1 MTKQSTIINRQSSIK
16 KVLIVDDS
24 HTTREYLK
32 YIINKDKN
40 LKVVDMAADGEEAVR
55 IVSMR
60 PPDVVVM
67 DVHMPKMDGY
77 KATEKIMH
85 SNPVPIVIVS
95 ANLDV
100 ENAKK
105 TFRAMEAG
113 AVAVLEKLKGPGHPD
128 SERQTAKLVKIL
140 KSMSEVKVVK
150 RFAQS
155 KAKLG
160 APGSAAELPAKART
174 RYLPAR
180 KEIIAIGSSTG
191 GPIVIQSILSNLRE
205 GFPVPILIV
214 QHIAAN
220 FLEGMA
226 GWLDRET
233 PLAIKIPEHGEF
245 VKGEQIYFAPDGH
258 HMGMTDR
265 GEIVLSPGSPENGVR
280 PSVSHLFRSVA
291 KTYGSRAVGV
301 LLTGMG
307 KDGAPELKLMKA
319 KGAVTI
325 AQDEESS
332 IVYGMPGEAVK
343 LGATDYV
350 LPPAEIAA
358 LLNSLVGQ
366 RRCQKIK

>member
-1 MTKQSTIINRQSSIK
+1 MLKKYIPEQSTIVHRQSSIK

-32 YIINKDKN
+32 HIINKDKN
-40 LKVVDMAADGEEAVR
+40 LRVVDMAADGEEAVK

-67 DVHMPKMDGY
+67 DVYMLKMDGY

-95 ANLDV
+95 ANLNVEDV
-100 ENAKK
+100 KK

-113 AVAVLEKLKGPGHPD
+113 AVAVLEKPKGPGHPD
-128 SERQTAKLVKIL
+128 SERQAAKLVNTV
-140 KSMSEVKVVK
+140 KSMSEVMVVK
-150 RFAQS
+150 RI
-155 KAKLG
+155 AKYQ
-160 APGSAAELPAKART
+160 APGSAAEPPAKARP
-174 RYLPAR
+174 RHLPAR
-180 KEIIAIGSSTG
+180 TEIIAIGSSTG
-191 GPIVIQSILSNLRE
+191 GPPVIQSILSNLRE

-233 PLAIKIPEHGEF
+233 PLAIKIPENGEF
-245 VKGEQIYFAPDGH
+245 VKGEQVYFAPDGY
-258 HMGMTDR
+258 HMGITDK
-265 GEIVLSPGSPENGVR
+265 GEIVLSIGSPENSVR
-280 PSVSHLFRSVA
+280 PAISYLFRSVA
-291 KTYGSRAVGV
+291 NAYGSRAVGV

-307 KDGAPELKLMKA
+307 KDGAPELKLMKE

-325 AQDEESS
+325 AQDKESA
-332 IVYGMPGEAVK
+332 VVNGMPGEAVK
-343 LGATDYV
+343 LGAVDYV
-350 LPPAEIAA
+350 LPPEEIAA
-358 LLNSLVGQ
+358 LLNSLVG
-366 RRCQKIK
+366 